1 MVRTGSQSVH
11 TTIFLTYT
19 PQSSL
24 AAFVDTLW
32 LYESY
37 RSAHTKERRLHTVTP
52 YLIVQEAARLIDFMK
67 EAFGAT
73 EHFRDTGSGREVYI
87 SLHSS

>member
-1 MVRTGSQSVH
+1 MVRWNLLSKGEITMTVKPTREG
-11 TTIFLTYT
+11 F
-19 PQSSL
+19 
-24 AAFVDTLW
+24 
-32 LYESY
+32 
-37 RSAHTKERRLHTVTP
+37 HTVTP

-73 EHFRDTGSGREVYI
+73 EHFRDTGSGREAYI